1 MTELETMQRAKMYM
15 DKLAQGID
23 PISNVELPEDSTL
36 NNVRLARCFFYVS
49 GVLGK
54 VIDNGGVVGGN
65 GELPFSI
72 TAEQLSGV
80 MISREPIPVSRLAEA
95 INAAVDNPRM
105 KKFSAGIITNW
116 LLQKGFLERQVSPDG
131 KSRRFP
137 TSNGTMIGLSSEL
150 RRGMNREYEV
160 VLYNTQAQR
169 FVLDHLS
176 EMLGEGTPG

>member
-1 MTELETMQRAKMYM
+1 MTELEIMKRAKMYM

-23 PISNVELPEDSTL
+23 PISNSVLPEDSAL

-54 VIDNGGVVGGN
+54 VIDNGGVVGGS

-80 MISREPIPVSRLAEA
+80 LISREPISVSRLAEA

-116 LLQKGFLERQVSPDG
+116 LLQKGFLERQVTPDG

-137 TSNGTMIGLSSEL
+137 TANGAMIGISSEI
-150 RRGMNREYEV
+150 RQGMNREYEV
-160 VLYNTQAQR
+160 VLYNTQAQQ
-169 FVLDHLS
+169 FVLEHVT
-176 EMLGEGTPG
+176 EMLRESSQG

>member
-1 MTELETMQRAKMYM
+1 MTELEIMQRAKMYM
-15 DKLAQGID
+15 DKLSQGIN
-23 PISNVELPEDSTL
+23 PISNEELPEDSAL

-49 GVLGK
+49 GILGK
-54 VIDNGGVVGGN
+54 VIDNGGVVGGS

-72 TAEQLSGV
+72 TSEQLSSV
-80 MISREPIPVSRLAEA
+80 FISQEPISVSRLAEA

-105 KKFSAGIITNW
+105 KKLSAGIITDW
-116 LLQKGFLERQVSPDG
+116 LLQKGFLEKQVAPDG

-137 TSNGTMIGLSSEL
+137 TPNGTMIGISSQT
-150 RRGMNREYEV
+150 RQGMYREYQV
-160 VLYNTQAQR
+160 VLYNAQAQQ

>member
-23 PISNVELPEDSTL
+23 PISNVELPEDSAL

-54 VIDNGGVVGGN
+54 VIDNGGVIGGRPK
-65 GELPFSI
+65 LQAFSI
-72 TAEQLSGV
+72 TAEQLSGIQLSPEPV
-80 MISREPIPVSRLAEA
+80 RVTQLVELISG
-95 INAAVDNPRM
+95 AVEM
-105 KKFSAGIITNW
+105 KKLSTTAITNW
-116 LLQKGFLERQVSPDG
+116 LLEKGFLEKQAAPDG
-131 KSRRFP
+131 KNQRLP
-137 TSNGTMIGLSSEL
+137 TANGRMIGLSTQT
-150 RRGMNREYEV
+150 RQGQYGEYQAV
-160 VLYNTQAQR
+160 FYDTQAQQ